1 MKEIVRIQIIMKN
14 ICKISKE
21 KLVLHQFLLTKI
33 ILTSLKGCEKRFKV
47 NFTKHINNVN
57 SDFN

>member
-33 ILTSLKGCEKRFKV
+33 ILTFFKV